1 MTISSVTTR
10 TLMFSSNEGTQGF
23 APTPGAISVMASK
36 AVTLV
41 PPENPDTRA
50 KAPDAEQIAK
60 AVEQVNHAFAEK
72 KQNLLAS
79 IERDETTGIS
89 VVKVTDKDTKELVS
103 QFPSK
108 EVLAIAEA
116 IRQYQ
121 EDKGYLVNVNA

>member
-10 TLMFSSNEGTQGF
+10 TLMFSANEGTQGS
-23 APTPGAISVMASK
+23 APTPGAISIVASK
-36 AVTLV
+36 TVTLAQ
-41 PPENPDTRA
+41 PENAGNNA
-50 KAPDAEQIAK
+50 KAPDAEQIAN
-60 AVEQVNHAFAEK
+60 AVDQVNHAFAEK
-72 KQNLLAS
+72 KQNLRAS

-89 VVKVTDKDTKELVS
+89 VVKVTDKDTKELIS

>member
-10 TLMFSSNEGTQGF
+10 TLMFSGNEGTQGS
-23 APTPGAISVMASK
+23 APAPGAISIVASK
-36 AVTLV
+36 TVTLT
-41 PPENPDTRA
+41 PTDTPDNGN
-50 KAPDAEQIAK
+50 KAPNAEQIAN
-60 AVEQVNHAFAEK
+60 AVDQVNHAFAEK
-72 KQNLLAS
+72 KQNLRAS
-79 IERDETTGIS
+79 IERDEATGIS